1 MKLDATDLRY
11 ISTDAFR
18 VLSAVELGSKNH
30 EVVPS
35 PLIAQLSGARSG
47 GVNKALGEL
56 AKKKLVAKVQNSKYE
71 GYRLTYGGYDFLA
84 CRTFAKRDTIYS
96 VGNQIGTGKE
106 SDIYVVADNDGAQMV
121 MKIHRLGRMSFRA
134 IKSKRDYLKKG
145 QSASWMYMSRLAAIK
160 EFAFMKVLYDHD
172 FPVPKP
178 IDQSRHCLIMELID
192 AFPLRQI
199 ASVPSPGALYSSLMD
214 LIVRLARSGLIHGD
228 FNEFNILILDHRTDA
243 EKDRDDETAEE
254 RDARVARTGGDF
266 AVEVELEGEEYEL
279 RRKREREGTLL
290 EPVLIDFP
298 QMVSTDHADAEYY
311 FNRDVDCIRRF
322 FSRRFKYESSVY
334 PKFTSTLR
342 DGAREFDLDVEVA
355 ASGFS
360 KGERKVLEDY
370 MAELAAH
377 DAANGENGEEE
388 YSDESER
395 SDAGEE
401 EEEDEDDDEDAG
413 EEAEGARET
422 DLDEVEADES
432 RRTGETVDAEVAG
445 TVDRFGNLR
454 IAKGAGDEP
463 EEDENEG
470 SSDEDDEDEDED
482 EEEED
487 EDDED
492 DAGSDASAARP
503 VAQGTRAPK
512 TRPKRQ
518 VRDVSSIVT
527 ASLTRQQKSS
537 ERRHHGK
544 RAASAN
550 VLGRQKGSKKKQ
562 SHSKAIKEGKKGDA
576 FF

>member
-11 ISTDAFR
+11 ISADAFR
-18 VLSAVELGSKNH
+18 VLAAVEQGSKNH

-56 AKKKLVAKVQNSKYE
+56 AKKKLVAKVQNMKYE

-106 SDIYVVADNDGAQMV
+106 SDIYVVADNDEQQMV

-228 FNEFNILILDHRTDA
+228 FNEFNILILDHRTLA
-243 EKDRDDETAEE
+243 EKDRDDETTEE
-254 RDARVARTGGDF
+254 RDARIARDGGVDKP
-266 AVEVELEGEEYEL
+266 VEIELEGEEYEE
-279 RRKREREGTLL
+279 RKRREREGTLL

-322 FSRRFKYESSVY
+322 FRRRFKYESNVY
-334 PKFTSTLR
+334 PKFTANLQN
-342 DGAREFDLDVEVA
+342 GVREFDLDVEVA

-360 KGERKVLEDY
+360 KGERKVLEEY

-377 DAANGENGEEE
+377 DKEQGDEEEEE
-388 YSDESER
+388 YSDEEVGS
-395 SDAGEE
+395 GQEE
-401 EEEDEDDDEDAG
+401 EGDEDEEDVPAGTETAAQASGRNFDDLT
-413 EEAEGARET
+413 EEEKEKFVIQATTSHPNATGLEGAT
-422 DLDEVEADES
+422 
-432 RRTGETVDAEVAG
+432 
-445 TVDRFGNLR
+445 DRFGNLL
-454 IAKGAGDEP
+454 IAEP
-463 EEDENEG
+463 EVEEEEDSEEE
-470 SSDEDDEDEDED
+470 EDDDEEDGEEDED
-482 EEEED
+482 EEDGESS
-487 EDDED
+487 
-492 DAGSDASAARP
+492 DAGSI
-503 VAQGTRAPK
+503 APSQAPRM
-512 TRPKRQ
+512 RPKRQ
-518 VRDVSSIVT
+518 PRDVTGIVT
-527 ASLTRQQKSS
+527 ASLTRQQKSA
-537 ERRHHGK
+537 ERKHHGK
-544 RAASAN
+544 KVASSN
-550 VLGRQKGSKKKQ
+550 VLGRQKGSKKKA
-562 SHSKAIKEGKKGDA
+562 SHNAAIKQGKKGDA

>member
-11 ISTDAFR
+11 ISADAFR

-56 AKKKLVAKVQNSKYE
+56 AKKKLVAKVQNTKYE

-106 SDIYVVADNDGAQMV
+106 SDIYVVADDDENQMV

-134 IKSKRDYLKKG
+134 IKSKRDYLRKG

-160 EFAFMKVLYDHD
+160 EFAFMKVLHEHG
-172 FPVPKP
+172 FPVPRP

-199 ASVPSPGALYSSLMD
+199 SAVPSPGALYSVLMD
-214 LIVRLARSGLIHGD
+214 MIVRLARSGLIHGD
-228 FNEFNILILDHRTDA
+228 FNEFNLLIRDHRTEA
-243 EKDRDDETAEE
+243 EKDRDDETPDE
-254 RDARVARTGGDF
+254 RDARIAKEGGDF
-266 AVEVELEGEEYEL
+266 PVKVELDGEEYEE

-311 FNRDVDCIRRF
+311 FNRDVQCIRTF
-322 FSRRFKYESSVY
+322 FLRRFKYESSVY
-334 PKFTSTLR
+334 PKFSTTVR
-342 DGAREFDLDVEVA
+342 DGVREFDLDVEVA

-360 KGERKVLEDY
+360 KGERKVLEEY

-377 DAANGENGEEE
+377 DAQNGEDEPEE
-388 YSDESER
+388 YSDEEEEE
-395 SDAGEE
+395 DDEE
-401 EEEDEDDDEDAG
+401 EEEGQA
-413 EEAEGARET
+413 
-422 DLDEVEADES
+422 
-432 RRTGETVDAEVAG
+432 
-445 TVDRFGNLR
+445 
-454 IAKGAGDEP
+454 
-463 EEDENEG
+463 
-470 SSDEDDEDEDED
+470 
-482 EEEED
+482 EEEERD
-487 EDDED
+487 EAATGPSSSAPTDQPPSLDSLHISSPPPADLASSHND
-492 DAGSDASAARP
+492 DADSADSASDAESTSSRSSHGSLTSSVAPHRTHRPAR
-503 VAQGTRAPK
+503 VNRTRQTRDVEAIVTSSLSKKKAQG
-512 TRPKRQ
+512 
-518 VRDVSSIVT
+518 
-527 ASLTRQQKSS
+527 
-537 ERRHHGK
+537 ERKHHGK
-544 RAASAN
+544 KVASSN

-562 SHSKAIKEGKKGDA
+562 DKLRDIKDA
-576 FF
+576 GNSGW

>member
-11 ISTDAFR
+11 ISGDAFR
-18 VLSAVELGSKNH
+18 VLAAVEQGSKNH

-56 AKKKLVAKVQNSKYE
+56 AKKKLVAKVQNTKYE

-84 CRTFAKRDTIYS
+84 CRTFSKRDTIYS

-106 SDIYVVADNDGAQMV
+106 SDIYVVADQDEQQMV

-228 FNEFNILILDHRTDA
+228 FNEFNILILDHRTLA
-243 EKDRDDETAEE
+243 EKDRDDETTEE
-254 RDARVARTGGDF
+254 RDARIARDGGIDKP
-266 AVEVELEGEEYEL
+266 VEIELEGEEYEL
-279 RRKREREGTLL
+279 RKQREREGTLL

-298 QMVSTDHADAEYY
+298 QMVSTDHQDAEYY

-322 FSRRFKYESSVY
+322 FRRRFKYESNVY
-334 PKFTSTLR
+334 PKFTTNLQN
-342 DGAREFDLDVEVA
+342 GVREFDLDVEVA

-377 DAANGENGEEE
+377 DKENGEEEQEEEEE
-388 YSDESER
+388 YSDEEYASGQEPEDDFEQEEEDELAEEKEESTIAPPKLQGREFDELTEEEKEKLVLQSLEGATDRFGNLLVADPVEEEEREEDSEEE
-395 SDAGEE
+395 EE
-401 EEEDEDDDEDAG
+401 EEEDSEG
-413 EEAEGARET
+413 E
-422 DLDEVEADES
+422 
-432 RRTGETVDAEVAG
+432 GE
-445 TVDRFGNLR
+445 
-454 IAKGAGDEP
+454 
-463 EEDENEG
+463 
-470 SSDEDDEDEDED
+470 SSDV
-482 EEEED
+482 
-487 EDDED
+487 
-492 DAGSDASAARP
+492 GS
-503 VAQGTRAPK
+503 VAPSQAPRM
-512 TRPKRQ
+512 RPKRQ
-518 VRDVSSIVT
+518 PRDVTGIVT

-537 ERRHHGK
+537 ERKHHGK
-544 RAASAN
+544 KVASSN
-550 VLGRQKGSKKKQ
+550 VLGRQKGSKKKA
-562 SHSKAIKEGKKGDA
+562 SHNAAIKQGKKGDA

>member
-11 ISTDAFR
+11 ISSDAFR
-18 VLSAVELGSKNH
+18 VLSAVEQGSKNH

-35 PLIAQLSGARSG
+35 PLIAQLSGARAG
-47 GVNKALGEL
+47 GFNKALGEL
-56 AKKKLVAKVQNSKYE
+56 AKKKLVGKVQNTKYE

-106 SDIYVVADNDGAQMV
+106 SDIYVVADNDQQQMV

-160 EFAFMKVLYDHD
+160 EYAFMKVLYEHD

-228 FNEFNILILDHRTDA
+228 FNEFNILILDHRTLA
-243 EKDRDDETAEE
+243 EKDRDDETTEE
-254 RDARVARTGGDF
+254 RDARIQRDGGVDKP
-266 AVEVELEGEEYEL
+266 VEIELEGDEYEM

-322 FSRRFKYESSVY
+322 FRRRFKYESSVY
-334 PKFTSTLR
+334 PKFTTNLR
-342 DGAREFDLDVEVA
+342 DGVREFDLDVEVA

-360 KGERKVLEDY
+360 KGERKVLEEY

-377 DAANGENGEEE
+377 DKENPGEGDSDEEE
-388 YSDESER
+388 YSDEEVAS
-395 SDAGEE
+395 GQEE
-401 EEEDEDDDEDAG
+401 EEESEPDQEEEEEEETTTTKPVPKVVGGREFEDLP
-413 EEAEGARET
+413 EEEKERLVLQGITPNTTTSLEGAT
-422 DLDEVEADES
+422 
-432 RRTGETVDAEVAG
+432 
-445 TVDRFGNLR
+445 DRFGNLL
-454 IAKGAGDEP
+454 ISEDA
-463 EEDENEG
+463 EEEEEEEETE
-470 SSDEDDEDEDED
+470 SED
-482 EEEED
+482 EEDSEE
-487 EDDED
+487 E
-492 DAGSDASAARP
+492 ASEAESI
-503 VAQGTRAPK
+503 APSQAPHV
-512 TRPKRQ
+512 RPKRQ
-518 VRDVSSIVT
+518 PRDVTGIVT
-527 ASLTRQQKSS
+527 ASLTRQHKSS
-537 ERRHHGK
+537 ERKHHGK
-544 RAASAN
+544 KVASSN

-562 SHSKAIKEGKKGDA
+562 SHNAAIKEGKKGDA

>member
-11 ISTDAFR
+11 ISADAFR
-18 VLSAVELGSKNH
+18 VLAAVEQGSKNH

-35 PLIAQLSGARSG
+35 PLIAQLSGARAG

-56 AKKKLVAKVQNSKYE
+56 AKKKLVAKVQNMKYE

-106 SDIYVVADNDGAQMV
+106 SDIYVVADNDEEQMV

-228 FNEFNILILDHRTDA
+228 FNEFNILILDHRTLA
-243 EKDRDDETAEE
+243 EKDRDDETTEE
-254 RDARVARTGGDF
+254 RDARIARDGGIDKP
-266 AVEVELEGEEYEL
+266 VDVELEGEEYEL
-279 RRKREREGTLL
+279 RKQRERDGTLL

-322 FSRRFKYESSVY
+322 FRRRFKYESSVY
-334 PKFTSTLR
+334 PKFTSNLQN
-342 DGAREFDLDVEVA
+342 GVREFDLDVEVA

-377 DAANGENGEEE
+377 DKEHGSADEEEE
-388 YSDESER
+388 YSDEEAASG
-395 SDAGEE
+395 DDV
-401 EEEDEDDDEDAG
+401 EDEDE
-413 EEAEGARET
+413 
-422 DLDEVEADES
+422 DES
-432 RRTGETVDAEVAG
+432 RAEQENETEEQDRQEPLPSTSTSAATLKAQAVEGA
-445 TVDRFGNLR
+445 TDRFGNLLLSQP
-454 IAKGAGDEP
+454 AESD
-463 EEDENEG
+463 
-470 SSDEDDEDEDED
+470 DEDDSAEDDED

-487 EDDED
+487 EDEEDES
-492 DAGSDASAARP
+492 SDGGAS
-503 VAQGTRAPK
+503 VAPSQAPRL
-512 TRPKRQ
+512 RPKRQ
-518 VRDVSSIVT
+518 ARDVSSIVSAT
-527 ASLTRQQKSS
+527 LTRQQKSS
-537 ERRHHGK
+537 ERKHHGK
-544 RAASAN
+544 KVASSN
-550 VLGRQKGSKKKQ
+550 VLGRQKGSKKKA
-562 SHSKAIKEGKKGDA
+562 SHNAAIKQGKRGDA

>member
-11 ISTDAFR
+11 ISADAFR

-56 AKKKLVAKVQNSKYE
+56 AKKKLVAKVQNTKYE

-106 SDIYVVADNDGAQMV
+106 SDIYVVADDDENQMV

-134 IKSKRDYLKKG
+134 IKSKRDYLRKG

-160 EFAFMKVLYDHD
+160 EFAFMKVLHEHG
-172 FPVPKP
+172 FPVPRP

-199 ASVPSPGALYSSLMD
+199 SAVPSPGALYSVLMD
-214 LIVRLARSGLIHGD
+214 MIVRLARSGLIHGD
-228 FNEFNILILDHRTDA
+228 FNEFNLLIRDHRTEA
-243 EKDRDDETAEE
+243 EKDRDDETPDEH
-254 RDARVARTGGDF
+254 DARIAKEGGDF
-266 AVEVELEGEEYEL
+266 PVKVELEGEEYEE

-311 FNRDVDCIRRF
+311 FNRDVQCIRTF
-322 FSRRFKYESSVY
+322 FLRRFKYESSVY
-334 PKFTSTLR
+334 PKFSTTVR
-342 DGAREFDLDVEVA
+342 DGVREFDLDVEVA

-360 KGERKVLEDY
+360 KGERKVLEEY

-377 DAANGENGEEE
+377 DAQNGEDEPEE
-388 YSDESER
+388 YSDEEEE
-395 SDAGEE
+395 DDDEE
-401 EEEDEDDDEDAG
+401 EEEAQAEEERDEEAATGPSSSAPTDQPPSLDSLHISSPPPADLAPSHNDDDDAADSASD
-413 EEAEGARET
+413 AESTFSRSSHGSLTSSVAPHRTHRPARVNRT
-422 DLDEVEADES
+422 RQTRDVEAIV
-432 RRTGETVDAEVAG
+432 T
-445 TVDRFGNLR
+445 
-454 IAKGAGDEP
+454 
-463 EEDENEG
+463 
-470 SSDEDDEDEDED
+470 SSL
-482 EEEED
+482 
-487 EDDED
+487 
-492 DAGSDASAARP
+492 SKKK
-503 VAQGTRAPK
+503 AQG
-512 TRPKRQ
+512 
-518 VRDVSSIVT
+518 
-527 ASLTRQQKSS
+527 
-537 ERRHHGK
+537 ERKHHGK
-544 RAASAN
+544 KVASSN

-562 SHSKAIKEGKKGDA
+562 DKSRDIKDA
-576 FF
+576 GNSGW